1 MNRGNARI
9 RRPVALVMALL
20 ALVLTTWVWATGVA
34 LGAFGSA
41 RTAAGPARFRWG
53 RRLQPRVPRRRLQAV
68 DV

>member
-1 MNRGNARI
+1 
-9 RRPVALVMALL
+9 MALL